1 MDSYYAPYKAKHRYW
16 PGLLL
21 VLRFVLLLVIAFNF
35 QEDPKTNLL
44 ATLIEIGN
52 LFLWLWISGGVYTN
66 WYINI
71 LEGFFAVNLIILT
84 AVTYC
89 VNFLGASQLIIEYTW
104 TTSVSIALAMFIG
117 ILIFQLVSVAGIVEY
132 VKRKRTAIKLA
143 SKVQNKTKKVVESPT
158 SSLPDRLINASEY
171 ESLPYI
177 PQGHA
182 IAEEVECDAEK
193 NLNHVYTYGSI
204 S

>member
-1 MDSYYAPYKAKHRYW
+1 
-16 PGLLL
+16 
-21 VLRFVLLLVIAFNF
+21 
-35 QEDPKTNLL
+35 
-44 ATLIEIGN
+44 
-52 LFLWLWISGGVYTN
+52 
-66 WYINI
+66 
-71 LEGFFAVNLIILT
+71 
-84 AVTYC
+84 
-89 VNFLGASQLIIEYTW
+89 
-104 TTSVSIALAMFIG
+104 MFIG
-117 ILIFQLVSVAGIVEY
+117 ILIFHLVSVAGIVEY

-158 SSLPDRLINASEY
+158 SSLPDRLINPSEY

-204 S
+204 SKLVWLIYASNVSKAVFKEMCNILFSFMSFM